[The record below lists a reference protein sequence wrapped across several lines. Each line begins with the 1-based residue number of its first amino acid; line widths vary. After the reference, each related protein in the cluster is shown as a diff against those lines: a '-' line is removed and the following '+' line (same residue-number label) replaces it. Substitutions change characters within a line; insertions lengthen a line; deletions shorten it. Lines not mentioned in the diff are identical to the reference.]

1 MMTPLSQ
8 RLSPTEHRL
17 QAVLALLRGKK
28 ASDVSAHSGIG
39 RSDLYKFRTRALT
52 AIREALIDC
61 PRGPKRP
68 GNRLSDAQ
76 EQRVMIVCQ
85 RHPTHNFYQV
95 QKALGSDRH
104 AAVAGDPQGLAL

>member
-1 MMTPLSQ
+1 MMTASYHGI
-8 RLSPTEHRL
+8 SPEEHRL

-61 PRGPKRP
+61 PRGPK
-68 GNRLSDAQ
+68 
-76 EQRVMIVCQ
+76 
-85 RHPTHNFYQV
+85 
-95 QKALGSDRH
+95 
-104 AAVAGDPQGLAL
+104 